1 MKADKIFIFCLL
13 LLIFILSSGQ
23 AFAGTGNANDGQ
35 VMLLA
40 ILAFLFVVFGI
51 LNFFPWLVHQIR
63 NLWNRYRHC

>member
-1 MKADKIFIFCLL
+1 
-13 LLIFILSSGQ
+13 
-23 AFAGTGNANDGQ
+23 
-35 VMLLA
+35 MLLA